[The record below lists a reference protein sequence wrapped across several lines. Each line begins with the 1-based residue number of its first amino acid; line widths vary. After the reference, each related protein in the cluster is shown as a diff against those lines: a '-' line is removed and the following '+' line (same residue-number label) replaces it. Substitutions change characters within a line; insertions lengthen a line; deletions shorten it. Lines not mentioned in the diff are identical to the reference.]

1 MQACQ
6 DLLVVRKACFP
17 KSASVSKQLSLARG
31 AQVGLAASS
40 TEQGLL
46 ASWSISGRHTGLLG
60 LTLAS
65 GQSEDS
71 SYGEEPSRGL
81 DTRWVRKFFAEM
93 S

>member
-6 DLLVVRKACFP
+6 DLLVFRKACFP

-46 ASWSISGRHTGLLG
+46 AS
-60 LTLAS
+60 
-65 GQSEDS
+65 
-71 SYGEEPSRGL
+71 
-81 DTRWVRKFFAEM
+81 
-93 S
+93 